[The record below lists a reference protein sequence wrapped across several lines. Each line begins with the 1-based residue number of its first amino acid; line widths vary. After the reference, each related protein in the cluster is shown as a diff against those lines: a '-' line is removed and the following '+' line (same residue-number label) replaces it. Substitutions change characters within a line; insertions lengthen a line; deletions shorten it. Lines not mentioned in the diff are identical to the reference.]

1 MRPFLGIRAV
11 VRPVLEKI
19 NVIVPNPY
27 RTDLFLP
34 LAASKSVPSLCLGN
48 RASSLLQTLLQK
60 NRNFSSLALSQS
72 LNLSWKE

>member
-1 MRPFLGIRAV
+1 MRPFIGIRAV
-11 VRPVLEKI
+11 VRPVPEKI
-19 NVIVPNPY
+19 NVAVPNPY
-27 RTDLFLP
+27 RMDLFLL